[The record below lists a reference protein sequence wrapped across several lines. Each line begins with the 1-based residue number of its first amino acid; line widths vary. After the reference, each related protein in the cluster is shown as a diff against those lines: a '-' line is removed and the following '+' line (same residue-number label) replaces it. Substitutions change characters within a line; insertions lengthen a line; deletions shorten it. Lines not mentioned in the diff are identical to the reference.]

1 MSRRLFSHVVVSVT
15 FSLLASGGVFANASA
30 AVAATAGPTS
40 GSKTIVEDPVAVGRS
55 GAPGNA
61 PDVAKLDPIV
71 ATSASRP
78 PAPAKAKEALPSPTL
93 EGSQTIPV
101 TTLPTGGQDSASAGA
116 SASGKSAPSKF
127 DPTTSVEDT
136 DKRTATS
143 ATFKNTDGS
152 FTTNISQVPIHYR
165 NKNRGGK
172 FDRIDD
178 SVVDDGADFRSAANE
193 WTVRFK
199 PLPAG
204 VTLELADDSKVSM
217 APVGGANGVKPIR
230 SADGLSV
237 VYPEVFPSVDFRY
250 TMSAAGV
257 KEDVVV
263 KNSTAAASFAFD
275 YTGVD
280 LVPSTSMP
288 GAFVDRTRK
297 ETDFFLSPPMVLDA
311 NKAQY
316 PVEAGTKLER
326 VAAPGDKSG
335 KSSRMQL
342 SVDPVWLKSLD
353 ASVFP
358 ISIDPST
365 TLSYYHQEAFGGDSA
380 TSSGNGWI
388 CSGNPT
394 CGTAWT
400 GNQWPLV
407 NGVRQNRIFRDVS
420 TFNYSAVLPSPPNT
434 PNGNFTSV
442 TNAKL
447 TATSVGTNTDP
458 RWLVARWASAYSYC
472 GVFEGGNCANAYRP
486 EYGRVQVGT
495 GSAIFDVTAALQ
507 TQAPVKQWAAG
518 MGCCLI
524 GWALTSE
531 EPSGVNTFKEWSTS
545 LSIDYLT
552 EPANTATYNVLSG
565 ISGLSPTTPGTLDI
579 EVTNTGMNT
588 WYPAVHA
595 LGAHL
600 RDSTGGFVNYDFIGQ
615 PAQVTVAPNTTVRYA
630 SPQNVPLSIPALP
643 PGTYELDS

>member
-1 MSRRLFSHVVVSVT
+1 MSRRLFSLVVVCLT
-15 FSLLASGGVFANASA
+15 FALLASGGVFANASSA
-30 AVAATAGPTS
+30 LAATAGPTS
-40 GSKTIVEDPVAVGRS
+40 GSKPIVEDPVTVGRNA
-55 GAPGNA
+55 APGMP

-78 PAPAKAKEALPSPTL
+78 AAPAKAKEALRSPTFD
-93 EGSQTIPV
+93 GPQTIPV
-101 TTLPTGGQDSASAGA
+101 TTLPPGGQDTAGRA
-116 SASGKSAPSKF
+116 GVPAVGQSAPSKF
-127 DPTTSVEDT
+127 DAKTSVEDT

-152 FTTNISQVPIHYR
+152 FTTNISQAPIHFR
-165 NKNRGGK
+165 NRNRGGK

-178 SVVDDGADFRSAANE
+178 SVVDDGGDFRSAANE

-217 APVGGANGVKPIR
+217 APVGGANGVKPVR
-230 SADGLSV
+230 AADGRSV
-237 VYPEVFPSVDFRY
+237 VYPEVFPGVDFRY
-250 TMSAAGV
+250 TMSPAGV

-263 KNSTAAASFAFD
+263 KNSTAAASFTFD
-275 YTGVD
+275 YKGVD

-316 PVEAGTKLER
+316 PVEAGAKLER
-326 VAAPGDKSG
+326 VAAPGDRSG

-342 SVDPVWLKSLD
+342 SVDPVWLKGLD

-365 TLSYYHQEAFGGDSA
+365 TLSMYHQEAFGGDSA

-407 NGVRQNRIFRDVS
+407 NGVR
-420 TFNYSAVLPSPPNT
+420 
-434 PNGNFTSV
+434 
-442 TNAKL
+442 
-447 TATSVGTNTDP
+447 
-458 RWLVARWASAYSYC
+458 
-472 GVFEGGNCANAYRP
+472 
-486 EYGRVQVGT
+486 RV
-495 GSAIFDVTAALQ
+495 
-507 TQAPVKQWAAG
+507 
-518 MGCCLI
+518 
-524 GWALTSE
+524 
-531 EPSGVNTFKEWSTS
+531 
-545 LSIDYLT
+545 
-552 EPANTATYNVLSG
+552 
-565 ISGLSPTTPGTLDI
+565 
-579 EVTNTGMNT
+579 
-588 WYPAVHA
+588 
-595 LGAHL
+595 
-600 RDSTGGFVNYDFIGQ
+600 
-615 PAQVTVAPNTTVRYA
+615 
-630 SPQNVPLSIPALP
+630 
-643 PGTYELDS
+643 